1 MGVTKKVSASAIINC
16 SDNILKV
23 SQKISTKL
31 SNLSRIS
38 SNLQNNI
45 NKLSEYNGAKVAGST
60 HIIEKTETTPQKIEY
75 SKWQITGY
83 ESLESDISELE
94 TMISNLTTANEY
106 FAQSIN
112 NMISTACEIDGLREE
127 IEKILSSN
135 NNFETSTVIFFKM
148 LVDKTLEYPEI
159 KKEGFTPQS
168 ITTVGN
174 NYLVSAYKKGENSKI
189 YIYDKVTKKLTGEII
204 LNNRAHVGGISYD
217 EKNNI
222 LYVAGSKGTVN
233 IYDYNKI
240 KKNLTKSK
248 VVDLNADMEASSIRI
263 DNNITINKKEANNKS
278 SIQTKVG
285 KSATL
290 YQKDGKLYVATFDGI
305 HKGEVVE
312 YETKVAQNTSGAKT
326 FQSHITNKYEIEPRT
341 QGIAEVNYNNKDYLV
356 TTQSIGFTSSQITLY
371 EKNGNSIQ
379 EVGKYSGLQKGL
391 EGITVKGNELTMCYE
406 TGTKNTS
413 RITMNELVEKCSSGK
428 YNPSLPTKMARFGGG
443 VHYTA
448 KGLVEGF
455 VNKLFKK

>member
-1 MGVTKKVSASAIINC
+1 MSVTKKVSAYAIINC

-60 HIIEKTETTPQKIEY
+60 RIIEKTETTPQKIEY

-106 FAQSIN
+106 FTQSIN

-135 NNFETSTVIFFKM
+135 NNFETSTVNFFKK
-148 LVDKTLEYPEI
+148 LVNKTLEYPEI
-159 KKEGFTPQS
+159 KKEGFTPQG

-222 LYVAGSKGTVN
+222 LYVAGSNGKVN

-248 VVDLNADMEASSIRI
+248 VVNLNTDMEASSIKI
-263 DNNITINKKEANNKS
+263 DNNITINKKEPNNNS
-278 SIQTKVG
+278 SIQTRVG

-290 YQKDGKLYVATFDGI
+290 YQKDGKLYVATFDGV
-305 HKGEVVE
+305 HNGEVVE
-312 YETKVAQNTSGAKT
+312 YKTKIVESASGAKK
-326 FQSHITNKYEIEPRT
+326 FQSYITNKYEIEPRT

-391 EGITVKGNELTMCYE
+391 EGITVEGNELTMCYE
-406 TGTKNTS
+406 TGIKNTS
-413 RITMNELVEKCSSGK
+413 RISMNELVEKCSSGK
-428 YNPSLPTKMARFGGG
+428 YNPNFVTTGGRYIAGKIYNFG
-443 VHYTA
+443 
-448 KGLVEGF
+448 K
-455 VNKLFKK
+455 

>member
-1 MGVTKKVSASAIINC
+1 MSSAKKVSVSAIINC
-16 SDNILKV
+16 SDSILQIY
-23 SQKISTKL
+23 QKISTEL
-31 SNLSRIS
+31 SNLSKFSIG
-38 SNLQNNI
+38 LQEDM
-45 NKLSEYNGAKVAGST
+45 NKLSEYNRAKVAGST

-83 ESLESDISELE
+83 ENLESDIDELE
-94 TMISNLTTANEY
+94 TTISKLTTANEY

-127 IEKILSSN
+127 IQKVLSSN
-135 NNFETSTVIFFKM
+135 NNFDNSTVFLLKM
-148 LVDKTLEYPEI
+148 LINKTLEYPEI
-159 KKEGFTPQS
+159 TTEGFIPQS
-168 ITTVGN
+168 ITTAEN
-174 NYLVSAYKKGENSKI
+174 NYLVSAYKQGENSKI

-222 LYVAGSKGTVN
+222 IYVAGSKGTVN
-233 IYDYNKI
+233 IYDYNQI
-240 KKNLTKSK
+240 KKNLTKAK
-248 VVDLNADMEASSIRI
+248 VVDLNTDMEASSVEIN
-263 DNNITINKKEANNKS
+263 NNITINKKEPNNDS
-278 SIQTKVG
+278 SIQTRVG

-305 HKGEVVE
+305 NKGEVIE
-312 YETKVAQNTSGAKT
+312 YETKIVTSALGTKT

-341 QGIAEVNYNNKDYLV
+341 QGIAEVNYNHKDYLV
-356 TTQSIGFTSSQITLY
+356 TTQSIGITSSQITLY

-391 EGITVKGNELTMCYE
+391 EGIAVKGNELTMCYE

-413 RITMNELVEKCSSGK
+413 RISMDELIEKCSSGK
-428 YNPSLPTKMARFGGG
+428 YNPSPTTKIARLVGG

-448 KGLVEGF
+448 EGLVEGF
-455 VNKLFKK
+455 VNKLFK

>member
-1 MGVTKKVSASAIINC
+1 MSVTKKVSAYAIINC

-60 HIIEKTETTPQKIEY
+60 HIIEKTETTHQKIEY

-106 FAQSIN
+106 FTQSIN

-135 NNFETSTVIFFKM
+135 NNFETSTVNFFKK
-148 LVDKTLEYPEI
+148 LVNKTLEYPEI
-159 KKEGFTPQS
+159 KKEGFTPQG

-248 VVDLNADMEASSIRI
+248 VVNLNTDM
-263 DNNITINKKEANNKS
+263 
-278 SIQTKVG
+278 
-285 KSATL
+285 
-290 YQKDGKLYVATFDGI
+290 
-305 HKGEVVE
+305 
-312 YETKVAQNTSGAKT
+312 
-326 FQSHITNKYEIEPRT
+326 
-341 QGIAEVNYNNKDYLV
+341 
-356 TTQSIGFTSSQITLY
+356 
-371 EKNGNSIQ
+371 
-379 EVGKYSGLQKGL
+379 
-391 EGITVKGNELTMCYE
+391 
-406 TGTKNTS
+406 
-413 RITMNELVEKCSSGK
+413 
-428 YNPSLPTKMARFGGG
+428 
-443 VHYTA
+443 
-448 KGLVEGF
+448 
-455 VNKLFKK
+455 